1 MKLIKHLLCAAALLG
16 VGTLTT
22 TTAAFAQAAGEPIKI
37 GVPMPLTGPLAQ
49 GGRVILSGIQFAA
62 DEANRQG
69 GVLGHKIELV
79 IEDTKGEP
87 NTAAIVANK
96 MLNQDKVF
104 AFAGGYGST
113 ADFAM
118 LQSIKRAKP
127 IFVHMA
133 SSSVKIEQAFG
144 ADPWYFHVYIVDY
157 HRQKAATSFFESIT
171 PKPKNIAIAY
181 EDGLYG
187 SDAVRSSQEYLTK
200 AGFNIVM
207 KEPFK
212 TGSPDLS
219 PILNRVKSS
228 NADVFFI
235 IGYSGDSIQMV
246 RQARSLNVNPKLMMI
261 VTSGEKRDDF
271 AEAGT
276 GLAVIG
282 EWAPEQ
288 KTAGL
293 ETFLKNFRATLPP
306 GAPVLTTAVQGY
318 TGMKTLLDSIRAAG
332 ALDHDK
338 VIAALD
344 KGKFA
349 TPYGELSYG
358 PSEQGGKHQLLTDQ
372 TMIVWQYRAQ
382 GQEVV
387 WPAAKAG
394 GKLVY
399 PAPGASS

>member
-1 MKLIKHLLCAAALLG
+1 MKLFRQLLCTAALCG
-16 VGTLTT
+16 VAAFGTT
-22 TTAAFAQAAGEPIKI
+22 AFAQAANEPIRI

-49 GGRVILSGIQFAA
+49 GGRMILNGIQFAA
-62 DEANRQG
+62 DEANKQG
-69 GVLGHKIELV
+69 GVLGHKLELV

-96 MLNQDKVF
+96 MLNEDKVF

-133 SSSVKIEQAFG
+133 SSSVKIEKAFG
-144 ADPWYFHVYIVDY
+144 AEPWYFHVYIVDY
-157 HRQKAATSFFESIT
+157 HRQQAATRFFESIT
-171 PKPKNIAIAY
+171 PRPKTIAIAY

-187 SDAVRSSQEYLTK
+187 SDAVRSSEEYMSK

-219 PILNRVKSS
+219 PILNRVKAS

-246 RQARSLNVNPKLMMI
+246 RQAKSLGVGPKLMLI
-261 VTSGEKRDDF
+261 VASGEKREDF
-271 AEAGT
+271 GAAGK

-293 ETFLKNFRATLPP
+293 DAFLARIRPALPA
-306 GAPVLTTAVQGY
+306 GTQVLPTVVQGY
-318 TGMKTLLDSIRAAG
+318 TGMKTLIDSMRAAG
-332 ALDHDK
+332 SLDHDK
-338 VIAALD
+338 VLAALAN
-344 KGKFA
+344 GKFSS
-349 TPYGELSYG
+349 PYGELSYG
-358 PSEQGGKHQLLTDQ
+358 PSSEGGKHQLLSDKNL
-372 TMIVWQYRAQ
+372 IVWQYRAQ

-387 WPAAKAG
+387 WPADKAG

-399 PAPGASS
+399 PAN